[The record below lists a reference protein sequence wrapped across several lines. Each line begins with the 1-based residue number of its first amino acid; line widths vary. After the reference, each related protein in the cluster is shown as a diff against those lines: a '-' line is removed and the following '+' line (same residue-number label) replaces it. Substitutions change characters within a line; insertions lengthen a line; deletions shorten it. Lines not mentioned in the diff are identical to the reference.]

1 MHQRTAERPCPL
13 SLAWLPQLSGSARSR
28 AASGSRTK
36 AGEDLIPR
44 FRGLRDHL
52 DEGCNVFA
60 ARLNQ
65 RSRSVLIDS
74 WRTWGRIEALG
85 SVEASNLVTEAG

>member
-1 MHQRTAERPCPL
+1 MNQFRNGTEVPHPEHLFLERFEKKRSMQPL
-13 SLAWLPQLSGSARSR
+13 L
-28 AASGSRTK
+28 SGSRTK

-65 RSRSVLIDS
+65 RSRSVLNDS
-74 WRTWGRIEALG
+74 
-85 SVEASNLVTEAG
+85 